1 VNADAVKWDDRG
13 LAPAVVVHAET
24 GVVLMLGWMNREALA
39 ATASSSEVHF
49 YSRSRAAL
57 WRKGETSGNTLAVR
71 AVRLDCDADALV
83 VEAIPAG
90 PTCHTGAES
99 CFYRRADGDDWA
111 DDGGPR
117 GAPAAVLDRLYAVLE
132 SRRAAP
138 AEKSYTASLLAG
150 GVDKISAKIAEEQE
164 ELCAELRA
172 GGPRD
177 KIVHETA
184 DLFFHVLCGLLATDV
199 APGEVWRELDRRF
212 GQSGH
217 AEKAARK

>member
-1 VNADAVKWDDRG
+1 MNADAVKWDDRG
-13 LAPAVVVHAET
+13 LAPAVIVHART

-39 ATASSSEVHF
+39 ATERTGEVCF
-49 YSRSRAAL
+49 WSRSRSAL

-71 AVRLDCDADALV
+71 AVRLDCDADALL

-111 DDGGPR
+111 EDDGPR
-117 GAPAAVLDRLYAVLE
+117 GAMLDRLYAVLE
-132 SRRAAP
+132 TRRSAT
-138 AEKSYTASLLAG
+138 AEKSYTASLLAA
-150 GVDKISAKIAEEQE
+150 GVEKISAKIAEEQE
-164 ELCAELRA
+164 ELVAELRA
-172 GGPRD
+172 GGPRE
-177 KIVHETA
+177 KIVHEAA
-184 DLFFHVLCGLLATDV
+184 DLFFHVLCGLLATGV
-199 APGEVWRELDRRF
+199 APDEVWRELDRRF